1 MGKLTRSLFKGVI
14 NVFKQSNLLT
24 KDSFFQQLLNFVG
37 ANKLINSVIVAEELQ
52 KKKPSADSPF
62 GQLRLRFLI
71 RLNENYV
78 NFKEFAFRDKVA

>member
-1 MGKLTRSLFKGVI
+1 MGKLTRSLFQGVI

-52 KKKPSADSPF
+52 KKNPSADSPF